1 MKTTT
6 LILLFSLAILGC
18 QKNQNNNSKPAEKIQ
33 YEESGY
39 LTDAS
44 VDAMYDEMALH
55 GATQAYLW
63 GNSVMV
69 NQMWRSTNLKVA
81 GPLDFVTYNT
91 LEQKYNII
99 TSNMV
104 TPYMLA
110 FPNLKES
117 GPLILEVPEGK
128 TGGIIN
134 DIESRWVADLGLAG
148 QDKGMGGKY
157 LILHE
162 NMAEPE
168 GHGADYV
175 IRVRTNLFWI
185 GTRIL
190 EENEEARIKLQEG
203 HKLYPLGSKSETRI
217 VNIGDTYFEG
227 WWPEGFEYWT
237 ALNEVI
243 QIEDFPEEVRYI
255 LQFLQRVGIEKGKG
269 FDPTPKQ
276 KKILL
281 EAARYGKAMAEALS
295 NGRDRLIE
303 PFYGAGTQYTF
314 ILGGLTN
321 PIHYNEKGNYKEL
334 DGLVS
339 YNYEAYSMS
348 QGMMMDLVGVGSKY
362 LAGYKDF
369 EGNWLNGS
377 NTYQITIPANV
388 PMEQFWSF
396 IVYSQATRTFIQ
408 NQDRKPGISSQEEIM
423 VNEDGSVT
431 ITIGPQ
437 KPQNVPISNF
447 IYSNPGEGWF
457 TYFRVYAPTEA
468 YFNKD
473 WVLPSISRID
483 S

>member
-1 MKTTT
+1 MKTKT
-6 LILLFSLAILGC
+6 LILLIALTIFGC
-18 QKNQNNNSKPAEKIQ
+18 QKNQKLTSESSEKIK
-33 YEESGY
+33 YEKSGY

-44 VDAMYDEMALH
+44 VDAMYDEMAFH

-63 GNSVMV
+63 GNSIMV
-69 NQMWRSTNLKVA
+69 NQMWRQANLQVA

-104 TPYMLA
+104 TPYLIA

-128 TGGIIN
+128 TAGIIN

-148 QDKGMGGKY
+148 QDRGAGAKY

-162 NMAEPE
+162 QMEEPE

-175 IRVRTNLFWI
+175 IRVRTNLFWV

-190 EENEEARIKLQEG
+190 EDDENARIKLQEG
-203 HKLYPLGSKSETRI
+203 HKLYPLGGKAETKI
-217 VNIGDTYFEG
+217 VNIGDTHYEG

-243 QIEDFPEEVRYI
+243 QLEDFPEEVRYM
-255 LQFLQRVGIEKGKG
+255 LQFLQRVGIEKGKP
-269 FDPTPKQ
+269 FNPTPKQ
-276 KKILL
+276 KGILVK
-281 EAARYGKAMAEALS
+281 AAKYGKAMAESLS

-303 PFYGAGTQYTF
+303 PFYGTDTDHTF
-314 ILGGLTN
+314 ILGGLSN
-321 PIHYNEKGNYKEL
+321 PIHYNKEGNYKEL

-339 YNYEAYSMS
+339 YNYEAFSMS
-348 QGMMMDLVGVGSKY
+348 QGMMRDLVGVGSKY
-362 LAGYKDF
+362 LATYKDA
-369 EGNWLNGS
+369 EGNWLDGS

-396 IVYSQATRTFIQ
+396 IVYAQPTRTFIQ
-408 NQDRKPGISSQEEIM
+408 NQDRKPGISSRENLE
-423 VNEDGSVT
+423 VNKDGSVT
-431 ITIGPQ
+431 VTIGPV
-437 KPQNVPISNF
+437 KPEGIPQSNF
-447 IYSNPGEGWF
+447 IYSNQNEGWF
-457 TYFRVYAPTEA
+457 SYFRVYAPTKE
-468 YFNKD
+468 YFDKT
-473 WVLPSISRID
+473 WILPSIERIK
-483 S
+483 